1 MRLSP
6 GASGRSDVANRQLT
20 PMNAR
25 APSCLPFLLSFAG
38 LLVGVFALPGC
49 SLPKAQS
56 DPTRFYVLSTDA
68 IRTAVQPNAP
78 VVHLRDVELA
88 SYLRTRPLIVRR
100 GENEIEFRDFALW
113 GEPLETG
120 IARVLR
126 EELLARG
133 AASTV
138 MSNARRERGNHDIEL
153 SIRVLACEGRTN
165 GDVVFHAVWD
175 LATTESKAANM
186 ARGNFR
192 AADLRWD
199 GKSEASLAAQL
210 SLAVSGLAGEIAA
223 ALAKK

>member
-1 MRLSP
+1 
-6 GASGRSDVANRQLT
+6 
-20 PMNAR
+20 MNAR
-25 APSCLPFLLSFAG
+25 APSCLPFLSSVTALVIGAFGLS
-38 LLVGVFALPGC
+38 GC
-49 SLPKAQS
+49 SLPKAEA

-68 IRTAVQPNAP
+68 TRAAAQPDALA
-78 VVHLRDVELA
+78 VHLRDIELA

-113 GEPLETG
+113 GEPLEMG

-138 MSNARRERGNHDIEL
+138 TSNARRERGNHDLEL
-153 SIRVLACEGRTN
+153 SIRVLACEGRAN
-165 GDVVFHAVWD
+165 GEVVFHAVWN
-175 LATTESKAANM
+175 LTTTGSKEM
-186 ARGNFR
+186 PIARGNFQ

-199 GKSEASLAAQL
+199 GKSEGSLAAQL
-210 SLAVSGLAGEIAA
+210 SRAVSGLAGEIAA